1 MDNVK
6 KNFGF
11 GCMRLPMIGEEV
23 DIEQTKQMVDA
34 FLDAGFNYF
43 DTAHGYI
50 QGKSEKALK
59 TCLTS
64 RYPREKYI
72 LTDKLT
78 ANYFKTEADIRP
90 FFESQLEICGVEYF
104 DFYLMHAQGLVNYDH
119 FKECRAYET
128 AFELKKEGKIRH
140 VGISFHDRA
149 EVLER
154 ILTEYPEIEVVQIQF
169 NYIDYDDPAVQSRKC
184 YEVCRKFNKPVI
196 VMEPVKGGNLVNLP
210 ENAKAVLEDLHGGSP
225 ASYAIRFV
233 AGFPGMMMVLSGMS
247 NMEQMQDNIS
257 FMRDFK
263 PLDET
268 ERAAVEKV
276 QEIFHSKNLIPC
288 TACRYC
294 TDGCPKHISI
304 PDLFAIMNTKQI
316 HHDWNADCYYE
327 DVYTAPGRKASDC
340 LKCGKCEKVT
350 PMDEMIRHP
359 GSVSAARLAGCKNF
373 FAAEAK
379 DGKVYLPEWNVALPL
394 VVTEKPFT
402 TLGILDNAVTLSES
416 GGMSCTVCR
425 MIPGVEEN
433 ILLLRPEGSAEGAP
447 MLRIAVGHESDLQAG
462 AAVRVALDYSKLLL
476 L

>member
-1 MDNVK
+1 MDRIK

-128 AFELKKEGKIRH
+128 AFALKKEGKIRH

-169 NYIDYDDPAVQSRKC
+169 NYVDYEDPSVESRKC
-184 YEVCRKFNKPVI
+184 YEVCCKHGKPVI
-196 VMEPVKGGNLVNLP
+196 VMEPVKGGSLVNLP
-210 ENAKAVLEDLHGGSP
+210 EDAQKVLDALHGGSN
-225 ASYAIRFV
+225 ASYAIRF
-233 AGFPGMMMVLSGMS
+233 AASFPGIRMVLSGMGS
-247 NMEQMQDNIS
+247 TEMMADNCG
-257 FMRDFK
+257 FMKDFR
-263 PLDET
+263 PLNEE
-268 ERAAVEKV
+268 ERLAIAKV
-276 QEIFHSKNLIPC
+276 CAIFRGQGLIPC
-288 TACRYC
+288 TGCRYC
-294 TDGCPKHISI
+294 TEVCPQGIPI
-304 PDLFAIMNTKQI
+304 PDLFACMNTKKQF
-316 HHDWNADCYYE
+316 HDWNSDNYYQ
-327 DVYTAPGRKASDC
+327 DVHAKNAAKASDC
-340 LKCGKCEKVT
+340 LKCGQCEDICPQHLNIRDLLEDVAKV
-350 PMDEMIRHP
+350 
-359 GSVSAARLAGCKNF
+359 F
-373 FAAEAK
+373 
-379 DGKVYLPEWNVALPL
+379 
-394 VVTEKPFT
+394 EK
-402 TLGILDNAVTLSES
+402 
-416 GGMSCTVCR
+416 
-425 MIPGVEEN
+425 
-433 ILLLRPEGSAEGAP
+433 
-447 MLRIAVGHESDLQAG
+447 
-462 AAVRVALDYSKLLL
+462 
-476 L
+476 